1 MGTSYFKAALY
12 DHKGKGSLC
21 RFNQRSDGI
30 NEKYSDAYRV
40 YLQRLS
46 PGTILN
52 DKWGSAAACVCQV
65 VHQKNF

>member
-1 MGTSYFKAALY
+1 MMGTSYFKAALN
-12 DHKGKGSLC
+12 DHKGKGPLC

-30 NEKYSDAYRV
+30 NEKYSDAFRV

-52 DKWGSAAACVCQV
+52 DK
-65 VHQKNF
+65 